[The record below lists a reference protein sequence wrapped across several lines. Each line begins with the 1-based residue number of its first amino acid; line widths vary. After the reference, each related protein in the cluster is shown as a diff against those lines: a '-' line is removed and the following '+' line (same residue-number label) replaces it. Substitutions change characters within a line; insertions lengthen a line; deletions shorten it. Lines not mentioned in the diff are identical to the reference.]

1 MGDRQM
7 TVVEIQQLVANCL
20 IANGCNSENAAAV
33 GRTIAA
39 AEKEFLKPLEK

>member
-1 MGDRQM
+1 M
-7 TVVEIQQLVANCL
+7 TEQEIQVLVQDCL